1 MDDRMAIEAV
11 AAARQ
16 LLQNFKVAR
25 PDWENDKTPVDELV
39 SWHGL
44 EVTTFDPGDQPEGT
58 YGWLEPGEDLIWLR
72 RDLPETLRRFTLAH
86 ELGHAVLHR
95 SPATREQPV
104 PESCADDPCQGVD
117 VQEAATGLIDQE
129 QIEEILGTGQ
139 AYDPRSQRELAAN
152 IFAAEL
158 LMPFERVQ
166 TLYLEQ
172 QVLPHQLASTFG
184 VSTLAMLNCL
194 ARLLNQSL
202 TPAIAGS
209 QDGSLQEAHLQE
221 EHHPAPRRQYDE
233 FQQAAI
239 EAATPALI
247 VAGPGSGKTST
258 LIGRAEY
265 LIRTLDMPAQ
275 HILALTFSRK
285 AAQEMQ
291 ERLQQ
296 ALQGTPAYHTPPTV
310 STFHAFCA
318 ELLRSQ
324 GERVGLRP
332 DFSLIDEVEGYFLL
346 RRLAGELPLQHY
358 QHLRLPTFY
367 FPDLLQAI
375 SRAKDELVTPE
386 QYQYLAQRMLEQA
399 RNDEEVQAAEKA
411 LEVAA
416 IYARYEA
423 ALRRRGDTDFGGLIM
438 LTTQLLQEHPDVL
451 HEQQQHYQHILVD
464 EFQDM
469 NRASGI
475 LLRLLAGEEQR
486 VWVVGDANQAIYS
499 FRGASPAN
507 IANFQSE
514 YDGATVLPLNRNYR
528 SRPDI
533 VSLADMF
540 RLQRMEPG
548 TEQVT
553 RQVARSTQP
562 DSYVTLATGADEA
575 SELAGLIADMRYKR
589 AQNGYS
595 YRDMVV
601 LCRTRAQARKVAQAL
616 ALAGLPVIGRGGG
629 NMLEQEYMRNVLSI
643 VLLLTEPSG
652 MGILRAARRSEHAF
666 TQSDIEALLLAARE
680 QACSPGSL
688 IAHAEAPEHMS
699 SAGRRSLLRL
709 ADILQVLSRMPDVWS
724 LLVQY
729 LFIETSIVRD
739 LLCAE
744 ERDQAPI
751 TGQPPTPGRPLW
763 SPLPYSDG
771 LAPAVDS
778 SGGGTPYSDGLAPA
792 VDSSGGGTPFTGQP
806 PTPGRPQGSPLPYS
820 DGLAP
825 AVDSSGRARDVLADY
840 AKLLDLA
847 RYYDRRQ
854 QREEEQAQSTAG
866 VVERAQGF
874 LEYLKVIA
882 VLRQD
887 SGNRREGTGS
897 NAEDAPDGIRVMTV
911 HASKGLEF
919 PVVYLPGLAQRRFPM
934 QARSS
939 SVSAPQGMLSTV
951 GDGQLA
957 RDINESGEACLFYVG
972 MTRARDYLV
981 LSHSERY
988 GKQNYKPSAYLD
1000 MLAMG
1005 LPADR
1010 LARVYWQGDA
1020 ATVTEEQEQGNAA
1033 ASFQPSEG
1041 FIQAMESRVLSVSSV
1056 ETYQICPRRYAYGHI
1071 YRFRHEEDAYQL
1083 FWQATRKTLEALQVS
1098 LADASREHDAAN
1110 PGARFPTQQ
1119 EAGELYMQHWQ
1130 TLGGHES
1137 PFASIYE
1144 QHGREIVDLL
1154 WSMLAGEQ
1162 QMTWE
1167 LQRSFEVEV
1176 AGRVIRVEVDRIETS
1191 TQASKPVRFV
1201 RTRTGKSK
1209 GKAVAEVREL
1219 LYAHA
1224 YRQRHPGRGIEVHHH
1239 NLSTGEMLSIK
1250 LTEKREQKLLAELV
1264 QTIEGLEQHVY
1275 PATPDSFVCP
1285 NCPFFLICPA

>member
-1 MDDRMAIEAV
+1 MAIEAV
-11 AAARQ
+11 TAARQ
-16 LLQNFKVAR
+16 LLQSFKAAH
-25 PDWENDKTPVDELV
+25 PDWADDKTPIDELV

-44 EVTTFDPGDQPEGT
+44 EVTTFDPGDQPQGT
-58 YGWLEPGEDLIWLR
+58 YGWLEPGEDLIWLC

-95 SPATREQPV
+95 APAQREQQG
-104 PESCADDPCQGVD
+104 PELCADDPCQGIE
-117 VQEAATGLIDQE
+117 VQEAVTGLIDQE
-129 QIEEILGTGQ
+129 QIEEILGIGQ
-139 AYDPRSQRELAAN
+139 AYNPRSQRELAAN

-172 QVLPHQLASTFG
+172 QVLPHQLADTFG

-194 ARLLNQSL
+194 ARLLNQSF
-202 TPAIAGS
+202 TPAIPGS
-209 QDGSLQEAHLQE
+209 QTGSLQEAHLQE
-221 EHHPAPRRQYDE
+221 EHHSTPQRQYDE

-265 LIRTLDMPAQ
+265 LIRTLGMPAQ

-296 ALQGTPAYHTPPTV
+296 ALQGTPAYATPPTV

-332 DFSLIDEVEGYFLL
+332 DFSFVDEVEGYFLL

-367 FPDLLQAI
+367 FPDLLQVI

-386 QYQYLAQRMLEQA
+386 QYDYLAQRMLEQA
-399 RNDEEVQAAEKA
+399 RNDEELQAAEKA

-423 ALRRRGDTDFGGLIM
+423 ALRRRGDSDFGGLIM

-451 HEQQQHYQHILVD
+451 HEQQQRYQHILVD

-486 VWVVGDANQAIYS
+486 VWVVGDSNQAIYS

-533 VSLADMF
+533 VNLADAL
-540 RLQRMEPG
+540 RRQLMEPG
-548 TEQVT
+548 TEQAT
-553 RQVARSTQP
+553 HQVARPTQP
-562 DSYVTLATGADEA
+562 DNYVTLATAADEA
-575 SELAGLIADMRYKR
+575 SELAGLIADMCSKK
-589 AQNGYS
+589 AQHSYT

-616 ALAGLPVIGRGGG
+616 ALAGLPVIGRGGS
-629 NMLEQEYMRNVLSI
+629 MLEQEHMRDVLSI
-643 VLLLTEPSG
+643 VLLLTESSG

-666 TQSDIEALLLAARE
+666 SQSDIEALLLAARE

-688 IAHAEAPEHMS
+688 IARAEAPAHMS

-709 ADILQVLSRMPDVWS
+709 ADMLQALSRMPDVWS
-724 LLVQY
+724 MLVQY
-729 LFIETSIVRD
+729 LCIETSIVRD

-744 ERDQAPI
+744 EEERDQAP
-751 TGQPPTPGRPLW
+751 PPGRRQARAPTNC
-763 SPLPYSDG
+763 G
-771 LAPAVDS
+771 RLAPAGS
-778 SGGGTPYSDGLAPA
+778 S
-792 VDSSGGGTPFTGQP
+792 
-806 PTPGRPQGSPLPYS
+806 PGR
-820 DGLAP
+820 
-825 AVDSSGRARDVLADY
+825 VRHVLADY
-840 AKLLDLA
+840 ARLLEMA
-847 RYYDRRQ
+847 RHYDQ
-854 QREEEQAQSTAG
+854 QRQKEEEQAQSTAG
-866 VVERAQGF
+866 IVERAQGF
-874 LEYLKVIA
+874 LDYLHVMA
-882 VLRQD
+882 MLRQD
-887 SGNRREGTGS
+887 GGNRREGTES
-897 NAEDAPDGIRVMTV
+897 DAEDSPDGIRVMTV
-911 HASKGLEF
+911 HGSKGLEF

-939 SVSAPQGMLSTV
+939 PVSAPQGMLSV

-957 RDINESGEACLFYVG
+957 RDVNESGEACLFYVG
-972 MTRARDYLV
+972 MTRARDHLV
-981 LSHSERY
+981 LSYSERY
-988 GKQNYKPSAYLD
+988 GKQNYKPSAYLAV
-1000 MLAMG
+1000 LATG
-1005 LPADR
+1005 FPPER
-1010 LARVYWQGDA
+1010 LTRVYWQGDA
-1020 ATVTEEQEQGNAA
+1020 ATAIEEEGQGSPA
-1033 ASFQPSEG
+1033 ASFQPSER
-1041 FIQAMESRVLSVSSV
+1041 FIEAMESRVLSVSSI
-1056 ETYQICPRRYAYGHI
+1056 EAYQICPRRYAYGHI
-1071 YRFRHEEDAYQL
+1071 YRFQHEESAYQL
-1083 FWQATRKTLEALQVS
+1083 FWQATRKTLGALQMS
-1098 LADASREHDAAN
+1098 LSEASREHDAAN
-1110 PGARFPTQQ
+1110 PGARFATQQ
-1119 EAGELYMQHWQ
+1119 EAQELYMQHWQ
-1130 TLGGHES
+1130 ALGGHES
-1137 PFASIYE
+1137 PFAAIYE
-1144 QHGREIVDLL
+1144 QQGREIVDSL
-1154 WSMLAGEQ
+1154 WSILAGEQ

-1176 AGRVIRVEVDRIETS
+1176 AGRVIRVEVDRIEAS
-1191 TQASKPVRFV
+1191 TQAGKPARFV
-1201 RTRTGKSK
+1201 RTRIGKGK

-1224 YRQRHPGRGIEVHHH
+1224 YRQRHPGQAIEVHHH
-1239 NLSTGEMLSIK
+1239 NLSTGEMFSIK
-1250 LTEKREQKLLAELV
+1250 LTEKREQKLLAELA
-1264 QTIEGLEQHVY
+1264 QTINGLEQRVY
-1275 PATPDSFVCP
+1275 AATPDSFICP